1 MSEREVSES
10 IRFMETDRKHRS
22 LEEVL
27 DELFGEDEDGKRRE
41 YAEDK
46 R

>member
-1 MSEREVSES
+1 MSKEEYSES
-10 IRFMETDRKHRS
+10 IRFMETDKQHRS

-27 DELFGEDEDGKRRE
+27 DKLLGEDENGKKLE

-46 R
+46 T